1 MLGKKLEERRVGADE
16 GFVIWTRRDVG
27 ERAWGGGGGEVL
39 RVLSSRSK
47 GEQALTEAP
56 GTLKVVESLIC
67 RKGKKEVLKRVK
79 ISKVK

>member
-1 MLGKKLEERRVGADE
+1 MRVLLFGQ
-16 GFVIWTRRDVG
+16 G
-27 ERAWGGGGGEVL
+27 ETWVRGGGGGEVL

-67 RKGKKEVLKRVK
+67 RRGKKEVLKRVK